1 MESGSQQGINKAMHN
16 RPLSAPPGPYLL
28 PEPPRRRRGC
38 GGCLLRGIIVLA
50 LAVVALHFG
59 LLTPFGTRRA
69 ATTLVVGADQP
80 QGGAARSDTI
90 LLVRVSLPPQPRVVV
105 VSLPRDTRVHI
116 PGKRGWRKLNAAFAH
131 GGLDLTRQ
139 TLTETF
145 NVAPDHHV
153 VLYSEGLAA
162 VVDALGGVPV
172 EVPRRMDYDD
182 RAQDLH
188 IHLKPGFQT
197 LNGTQAVGFV
207 RFRSDGRGDLGRIER
222 QQVFVR
228 ALVKHAL
235 RPRTLLR
242 LGPLWKAAR
251 RAVETDL
258 RLWQLLG
265 LGYSLRKLPP
275 EGLQTKMLPGRSQ
288 YIGGVSYYVA
298 ATEDVE
304 RLMAD
309 D

>member
-1 MESGSQQGINKAMHN
+1 MHN
-16 RPLSAPPGPYLL
+16 RSFSAPPGPYLP

-38 GGCLLRGIIVLA
+38 AGCLLRGLIVLA
-50 LAVVALHFG
+50 LAAVALHFA
-59 LLTPFGTRRA
+59 LLTPFGTRRT
-69 ATTLVVGADQP
+69 ATILVVGADQSVGNGRRAVP
-80 QGGAARSDTI
+80 GAARSDTL
-90 LLVRVSLPPQPRVVV
+90 LLVRVSLPPQPRVVAL
-105 VSLPRDTRVHI
+105 SLPRDTRVHI
-116 PGKRGWRKLNAAFAH
+116 PGKRGWRKLNAAFAL

-139 TLTETF
+139 TLAETF
-145 NVAPDHHV
+145 GVAPDYHV

-188 IHLKPGFQT
+188 IHLQPGLQT
-197 LNGTQAVGFV
+197 LNGDQAVGFV

-228 ALVKHAL
+228 ALVKHVL

-242 LGPLWKAAR
+242 LGPLWRAAR

-258 RLWQLLG
+258 KPWQLLG

-275 EGLQTKMLPGRSQ
+275 EGLRTKMLPGRSQ

-298 ATEDVE
+298 ATEDIE
-304 RLMAD
+304 RLMVD